1 MDRSGIGDPVA
12 RRSFLARLSAGAAA
26 CAAAIGVAPLIT
38 ASADASAHASARA
51 LSEPWQPARH
61 ADDDWFDQP
70 GAKHRF
76 FFDTSHPEGF
86 AQALGWARNFLEASV
101 SGYGLTDADNAVII
115 CARHRST
122 AFAFNDAMWAK
133 YGAALSERSN
143 NFVDPKTKQVPVINY
158 YLVNGSGEGPRNSGL
173 EQLLKRGVR
182 LAVCGM
188 ATRRTATTIAT
199 AGATAGAQKAGD
211 DKAKVDDI
219 YKELTANLVP
229 NAHIVPAGIV
239 AVNRA
244 QERGYTL
251 ATVA

>member
-1 MDRSGIGDPVA
+1 MDRSIIDDPVA
-12 RRSFLARLSAGAAA
+12 RRSFLARMTAGAAA
-26 CAAAIGVAPLIT
+26 CAAAIGITPMIT
-38 ASADASAHASARA
+38 AAAAAPPEAF
-51 LSEPWQPARH
+51 QPARH
-61 ADDDWFDQP
+61 AEDDWFDQAA
-70 GAKHRF
+70 AKHRF
-76 FFDTSHPEGF
+76 FFDTSSPDGF

-101 SGYGLTDADNAVII
+101 SGYGLTDADNAVIV

-143 NFVDPKTKQVPVINY
+143 NFLDPKTKQVPTINY

-188 ATRRTATTIAT
+188 ATRRTATTIA
-199 AGATAGAQKAGD
+199 QKAGSD
-211 DKAKVDDI
+211 DKAKVDAI
-219 YKELTANLVP
+219 YKELAANLVP

>member
-1 MDRSGIGDPVA
+1 MEKFGIGDPVA

-26 CAAAIGVAPLIT
+26 CAAAIGVTPLLT
-38 ASADASAHASARA
+38 AAASASPSGSSD
-51 LSEPWQPARH
+51 PWQPARH

-143 NFVDPKTKQVPVINY
+143 NFAIP
-158 YLVNGSGEGPRNSGL
+158 GSVTGKSWESPFQSPSM
-173 EQLLKRGVR
+173 LLS
-182 LAVCGM
+182 
-188 ATRRTATTIAT
+188 T
-199 AGATAGAQKAGD
+199 
-211 DKAKVDDI
+211 
-219 YKELTANLVP
+219 
-229 NAHIVPAGIV
+229 PAPTFFRS
-239 AVNRA
+239 ALLLWR
-244 QERGYTL
+244 
-251 ATVA
+251 

>member
-1 MDRSGIGDPVA
+1 MDRFGIGDPVA

-26 CAAAIGVAPLIT
+26 CAAAIGVTPMIT
-38 ASADASAHASARA
+38 MAASSP
-51 LSEPWQPARH
+51 EPWQPARH

-143 NFVDPKTKQVPVINY
+143 NFVDPKTKQVPTINY
-158 YLVNGSGEGPRNSGL
+158 YLVHGSGEGPRNSGL
-173 EQLLKRGVR
+173 DQLLKRGVR

-199 AGATAGAQKAGD
+199 ALAPKAD
-211 DKAKVDDI
+211 ANDKAKVDDI
-219 YKELTANLVP
+219 YKELTSNLVP
-229 NAHIVPAGIV
+229 NARIVPAGIV

>member
-1 MDRSGIGDPVA
+1 MGKFGLSDPVA
-12 RRSFLARLSAGAAA
+12 RRSFLARLSASF
-26 CAAAIGVAPLIT
+26 GVAPLMMTTT
-38 ASADASAHASARA
+38 ATAAPESF
-51 LSEPWQPARH
+51 QPARH

-76 FFDTSHPEGF
+76 FFDTSSPEGF

-122 AFAFNDAMWAK
+122 AFAFSDAMWAK

-143 NFVDPKTKQVPVINY
+143 NFVDPKTKQVPTTNY
-158 YLVNGSGEGPRNSGL
+158 YLVNGSGEGPRNAGL

-188 ATRRTATTIAT
+188 ATRRTATTIS
-199 AGATAGAQKAGD
+199 QKAG
-211 DKAKVDDI
+211 ANANVDEI
-219 YKELTANLVP
+219 YKELAAHLVP
-229 NAHIVPAGIV
+229 SAHIVPAGIV

>member
-1 MDRSGIGDPVA
+1 MDRFGIGDAVA

-26 CAAAIGVAPLIT
+26 CAAAIGVTPMIT
-38 ASADASAHASARA
+38 MAASSP
-51 LSEPWQPARH
+51 EPWQPARH

-76 FFDTSHPEGF
+76 FFDTSSPEGF
-86 AQALGWARNFLEASV
+86 AQALGWSRNFLEASV

-133 YGAALSERSN
+133 YGAALSERSS
-143 NFVDPKTKQVPVINY
+143 NFVDPKTKQVPTINY

-188 ATRRTATTIAT
+188 ATRRTATTIAKDD
-199 AGATAGAQKAGD
+199 AN
-211 DKAKVDDI
+211 DKAKVDAI
-219 YKELTANLVP
+219 YKELTSNLVP